1 MKSFGFVVKDQND
14 DTIPEDQLTDV
25 IDRGNHCACFE
36 LNFTSK
42 SERNLTKIGFS
53 TCCYT

>member
-14 DTIPEDQLTDV
+14 DTIPEDKLIDV

-42 SERNLTKIGFS
+42 SETNPTRIGFS